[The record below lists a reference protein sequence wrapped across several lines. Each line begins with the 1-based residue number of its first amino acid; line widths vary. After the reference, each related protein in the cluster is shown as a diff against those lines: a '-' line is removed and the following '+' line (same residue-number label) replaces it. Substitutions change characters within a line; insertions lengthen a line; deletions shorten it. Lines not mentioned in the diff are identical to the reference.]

1 MFDIMEEPVCSIEIK
16 KVSNKFKAKIQSNTG
31 RYVEIVNDD
40 FEYLLD
46 MVYED
51 ISSEVMTY

>member
-1 MFDIMEEPVCSIEIK
+1 MEEPVCSIEIK